1 MKKVIFISVFAM
13 IAFIASAQSKVRL
26 NAYGSYVFDDAF
38 DVYNDVNTYYYGKIK
53 GGLQWGA
60 GIEFTPTDYGGV
72 ELLYLNK
79 SSDVPS
85 TFKGAAGQPERTENF
100 DLTHNYI
107 LLAGNGYKATGSGKV
122 EGFFSL
128 MGGVLIS
135 DVKSP
140 STGKSGSETDFA
152 WGGRLGVNI
161 WASEKFGIKLMST
174 LLSASKATGGDV
186 FYGYWGP
193 VYLNTY
199 STLWQ
204 FGLGGGLTFK
214 LGK

>member
-1 MKKVIFISVFAM
+1 MKKILFISVLVITA
-13 IAFIASAQSKVRL
+13 AIASAQAKVRL
-26 NAYGSYVFDDAF
+26 NLYGSYVFDDGF
-38 DVYNDVNTYYYGKIK
+38 DVYNDVNTYYYGKVK
-53 GGLQWGA
+53 AGAQWGG
-60 GIEFTPTDYGGV
+60 GIEFAATEYGSV

-100 DLTHNYI
+100 DLSHNYI
-107 LLAGNGYKATGSGKV
+107 LLAGNGLKQSSSGKV
-122 EGFFSL
+122 EGYFSL

-161 WASEKFGIKLMST
+161 WVSEKIGIKLQSQI
-174 LLSASKATGGDV
+174 LSSAKATGGDV

-204 FGLGGGLTFK
+204 FGLGGGLTFRI
-214 LGK
+214 GK